1 MRDVYFVLSP
11 NVLLLDLAGP
21 ADALRLAGLQG
32 ADFRLH
38 YVGASEA
45 VDTSLG
51 LLLGGLA
58 PLPDALPEGAVVVAP
73 GSTPSIEAYAR
84 PEARRIVAWLAERR
98 CQPGIRW
105 AGVCSGSLLLAEA
118 GLFDGRACTSH
129 HTLLERLRALAP
141 AARVQENRVFVADG
155 PCYSSAGITAGIDL
169 ALHLI
174 ADLADPAIARAVA
187 REMVVYFRRSP
198 QDPELSPWLAWRNH
212 LHPALHRAQ
221 DLICADPVRD
231 WPLDELAAKVHVS
244 ARHLSRL
251 FRDQAGVSAHDYHRA
266 LRLALAQQWRSAG
279 LGKEKAALSAGFS
292 SARQMSRAAA
302 AHD

>member
-1 MRDVYFVLSP
+1 MRDVYFLLSP
-11 NVLLLDLAGP
+11 CVLLLDLAGP
-21 ADALRLAGLQG
+21 ADAFRLAGQHG
-32 ADFRLH
+32 AAFRLH
-38 YVGASEA
+38 YVSASTE
-45 VDTSLG
+45 VETSLG
-51 LLLGGLA
+51 LPLGGLA
-58 PLPDALPEGAVVVAP
+58 PLPDALPDGAVVVAP

-84 PEARRIVAWLAERR
+84 PEARRVVAWVASHRHR
-98 CQPGIRW
+98 TGMRW

-129 HTLLERLRALAP
+129 HSLIERLRALAP

-174 ADLADPAIARAVA
+174 AELAAPAVARAVA

-221 DLICADPVRD
+221 DLICSDPVRD
-231 WPLDELAAKVHVS
+231 WPLDELAARVHVS

-266 LRLALAQQWRSAG
+266 LRLTLAEQWRSAG
-279 LGKEKAALSAGFS
+279 LSKEKAALSAGFS
-292 SARQMSRAAA
+292 SARQMNRAAA